1 MSSSI
6 ENSSSNFTKH
16 FDSKNASYYYHDSVS
31 NTTTWDKPLAEM
43 AIYRSEYDL
52 TLMHEAEV
60 KHLAKQK
67 EKSRQRKEVF
77 DEFHKEREYELRID
91 KEDFVESEIKR
102 IHGFW
107 RVAALDASTS
117 GQLSLSWNKELL
129 FIDPLVYNFHE
140 NFGRYLVTLR
150 LVGLSL
156 TSLPKEFGLKLASLE
171 CLSLASN
178 QLTTLPDSFIL
189 LTNLQE
195 LNLLNNRLIA
205 LPERI
210 GLMCSLKNIEIANN
224 CIKAL
229 PITFAAL
236 DKLIR
241 VNFECNHLKV
251 LPENLDNMLRCK
263 SLNFNNNRLI
273 RLPRCI
279 ARMPSLVS
287 LSASKN
293 VISYIPQELADSP
306 TLRIIR
312 LSANKIRF
320 IPVRW
325 INVYMCISMNI
336 CVYLYTCINTC
347 TYIHIYIYIFIFIY
361 ICTYIQTIVTLNNHK
376 LCIIRIILE
385 I

>member
-1 MSSSI
+1 MKMTSSTD
-6 ENSSSNFTKH
+6 NSSSSFTKH
-16 FDSKNASYYYHDSVS
+16 FDSKNASFYYHDSVS

-52 TLMHEAEV
+52 KNIAA
-60 KHLAKQK
+60 AKIKDSAKKQ
-67 EKSRQRKEVF
+67 EMIRHRKEIF
-77 DEFHKEREYELRID
+77 DEFHKEREHELRIEREEF
-91 KEDFVESEIKR
+91 KENEFKR

-117 GQLSLSWNKELL
+117 GQLSISWNKELL

-140 NFGRYLVTLR
+140 NFGRFLVTLR

-156 TSLPKEFGLKLASLE
+156 TSLPDEFALKLTSLE

-178 QLTTLPDSFIL
+178 QLTSLPDNFTL

-195 LNLLNNRLIA
+195 LNLLNNRLVS

-251 LPENLDNMLRCK
+251 LPENLDNMLRCR

-273 RLPRCI
+273 RLPRCL

-293 VISYIPQELADSP
+293 AISYIPQELSDSS

-312 LSANKIRF
+312 LSANKIKF
-320 IPVRW
+320 IPVR
-325 INVYMCISMNI
+325 
-336 CVYLYTCINTC
+336 
-347 TYIHIYIYIFIFIY
+347 
-361 ICTYIQTIVTLNNHK
+361 
-376 LCIIRIILE
+376 
-385 I
+385 